1 MKSTIKKQ
9 TKNISENLDNIY
21 IIKLIENSKSHKD
34 LGKDIKDYYNY
45 IKNNLYNDK

>member
-9 TKNISENLDNIY
+9 TKNISEKLDNIY
-21 IIKLIENSKSHKD
+21 IIKLIESSKSDKD

-45 IKNNLYNDK
+45 IKNNLHNDK